1 MYDEMDRE
9 YDYRDEYGRNQ
20 RDGRSNRG
28 GDYRDYRDDYRDY
41 RDYRDDYRRGGRGRS
56 NRMYRDRY
64 GRSYRSDEYRECLE
78 DLIEDTRESARSY
91 EDVSEMATNSSDK
104 QKLMKMAER
113 EKEHHKYLKEM
124 LENKM

>member
-41 RDYRDDYRRGGRGRS
+41 RDDYRRGGRGRS

-78 DLIEDTRESARSY
+78 DLMEDTRESARAY

>member
-28 GDYRDYRDDYRDY
+28 G
-41 RDYRDDYRRGGRGRS
+41 DYRDDYRRGGRGRS

-78 DLIEDTRESARSY
+78 DLMEDTRESAREY

>member
-9 YDYRDEYGRNQ
+9 YDYRDDRGRN
-20 RDGRSNRG
+20 
-28 GDYRDYRDDYRDY
+28 YRDDYRDY
-41 RDYRDDYRRGGRGRS
+41 RDYRRGGRGRS

-64 GRSYRSDEYRECLE
+64 GRNYRSDEYRECLE
-78 DLIEDTRESARSY
+78 DLMEDTRESAREY

-124 LENKM
+124 LENKMQL

>member
-9 YDYRDEYGRNQ
+9 YDYRDDRGRN
-20 RDGRSNRG
+20 
-28 GDYRDYRDDYRDY
+28 YRDDYRDY

-64 GRSYRSDEYRECLE
+64 GRNYRSDEYRECLE
-78 DLIEDTRESARSY
+78 DLMEDTMESAREY

>member
-1 MYDEMDRE
+1 MYDEMDRMHDDRKR
-9 YDYRDEYGRNQ
+9 DYRY
-20 RDGRSNRG
+20 
-28 GDYRDYRDDYRDY
+28 DYRDDYGM
-41 RDYRDDYRRGGRGRS
+41 DYRRGRN

-64 GRSYRSDEYRECLE
+64 GRNYRSDEYRECLE
-78 DLIEDTRESARSY
+78 DIMEDAMESAREL

-113 EKEHHKYLKEM
+113 EKEHHKYIKEM